1 MTDQIE
7 DSEPATGDI
16 AAEAEFISAERLIFF
31 SDAVVAIAM
40 TLLAFSLP
48 LPHHV
53 ASDASDK
60 TVWDAVWAG
69 RTDYLTF
76 LISFAVIANHW
87 RLHHRLFRFVSRLD
101 ARIIT
106 LNMVWLLLIVII
118 PFATKLISGA
128 GGFGIR
134 FTVYAAIQVL
144 TVLTFLLMSRHIRAS
159 DLLRAEVP
167 AGGQRDDDVG
177 LLTVAAM
184 FAISIPVAFVTQWAF
199 VVWIASAPAAR
210 AVRRYRER
218 DPDPDSGGAH
228 DDQNGRRPG

>member
-7 DSEPATGDI
+7 ESQPDTGDI
-16 AAEAEFISAERLIFF
+16 AAEVEFISAERMIFF

-48 LPHHV
+48 LPHHI
-53 ASDASDK
+53 ASDASDE

-69 RTDYLTF
+69 RIDYLTF

-87 RLHHRLFRFVSRLD
+87 RLHHRLFRFVYRLD

-106 LNMVWLLLIVII
+106 LNMLWLLMIVII

-134 FTVYAAIQVL
+134 FTVYAAIQIL

-159 DLLRAEVP
+159 DLQRAEVP
-167 AGGQRDDDVG
+167 PGGRRDDDDVG

-184 FAISIPVAFVTQWAF
+184 FAISIPVAFLTQWAF
-199 VVWIASAPAAR
+199 VFWIASAPAAR

-218 DPDPDSGGAH
+218 DPDPDSEGAP
-228 DDQNGRRPG
+228 DDQN